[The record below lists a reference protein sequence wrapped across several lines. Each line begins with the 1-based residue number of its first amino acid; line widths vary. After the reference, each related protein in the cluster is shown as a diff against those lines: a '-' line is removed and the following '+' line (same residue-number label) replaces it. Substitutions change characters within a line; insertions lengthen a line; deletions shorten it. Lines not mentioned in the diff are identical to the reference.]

1 MATTEFPFA
10 RNLPNC
16 GRPHSLFG
24 GGPVS
29 ALTMPEGDPLARRY
43 KWKRRGWR
51 RE

>member
-10 RNLPNC
+10 GNLPDC
-16 GRPHSLFG
+16 GRPHLLAG

-29 ALTMPEGDPLARRY
+29 ALTMPEADPLPGRY